1 MQNVSVAILSN
12 NHVSSPFSNVYSLF
26 DTGSPRSFISEQVVP
41 RIECHP
47 KLSEYR
53 GLGNGRLTTLGQVEC
68 LIRFRRSFVQH
79 SFIIIPSN
87 QTAWPMIIGRDLL
100 EKLKVN
106 LSYKRCAYSI
116 NELLEARTTNKVALQ
131 SNIERRLLTLD
142 LMKNN
147 STDLMNNNATA
158 IGFDARVLSAAFSEL
173 CAIEISATENHFDV
187 GSNLNFEQ
195 SLQLNCVI
203 QKDYLEF
210 TCEVKANPDHSM
222 SINLTSDTPIFCKP
236 RRLSFAERNQVKT
249 TVHDL
254 LEKNIIRPSNSP

>member
-1 MQNVSVAILSN
+1 
-12 NHVSSPFSNVYSLF
+12 
-26 DTGSPRSFISEQVVP
+26 
-41 RIECHP
+41 
-47 KLSEYR
+47 
-53 GLGNGRLTTLGQVEC
+53 
-68 LIRFRRSFVQH
+68 
-79 SFIIIPSN
+79 
-87 QTAWPMIIGRDLL
+87 LL

-106 LSYKRCAYSI
+106 LCYKRCAYSI
-116 NELLEARTTNKVALQ
+116 NELLEIRTTNKVALQ

-147 STDLMNNNATA
+147 STDLMNNNTTA
-158 IGFDARVLSAAFSEL
+158 IGSDARVLSAAFSEL

-203 QKDYLEF
+203 QKAYLEF

-254 LEKNIIRPSNSP
+254 LEKKTSFGLAIHHMRPLSFLCGKRMEKCACV